1 MIERGAGAKW
11 EDSKEKEED
20 EEEPVDTEKP
30 AKKKEKKRSKAAD
43 LTFGLTGVQVAP
55 VKNVTKLASN
65 AGKKRKAESIEK
77 KKNEA
82 PKEEPSLGKK
92 DQLEL
97 ESIAKEI
104 QDALKKSK
112 KAKK

>member
-11 EDSKEKEED
+11 VDSTKKD
-20 EEEPVDTEKP
+20 DEEPVDTEKP
-30 AKKKEKKRSKAAD
+30 AKTKEKKRSKTAD
-43 LTFGLTGVQVAP
+43 LTSGLTGVQVAP

-77 KKNEA
+77 KKAEA
-82 PKEEPSLGKK
+82 PKEESSLGKK